1 MAANECIFCKIAKK
15 EIPSSIVYEDKMF
28 IAFLDIAPNNLGH
41 TLVVPKK
48 HFETFL
54 DIKGKELDMFMGI
67 CQKVAKAQMRAL
79 NAPGFNMILN
89 NARAAGQLVDHVHF
103 HIIPRFVGDGLHHWP
118 KKSYKSPEET
128 KQTASK
134 IKSFL

>member
-1 MAANECIFCKIAKK
+1 MEDNCIFCKIANKTL
-15 EIPSSIVYEDKMF
+15 PSEIVYEDKMF

-48 HFETFL
+48 HFKTFL
-54 DIKGKELDMFMGI
+54 DVHGKEMDMFMEI

-79 NAPGFNMILN
+79 NAAGFNLMLN

-103 HIIPRFVGDGLHHWP
+103 HIIPRFVGDGLIHWP
-118 KKSYKSPEET
+118 KKMYKSPEEA
-128 KQTASK
+128 KQVALK